1 MDFHFHIAVTVTD
14 YTVNIKGI
22 FQQKTSEPKQNK
34 HLHGRQRRFCV
45 CTQNFIFNSCYTF
58 CNGHFLWKLL
68 ISFLFIPWQQM
79 IWCRDRSVFLC
90 VGGEHVCKYWVML
103 KRSQHWRPQYKTW
116 WTVRSSQTKCATFLC
131 FAFGKCITRVL
142 NELLLVNFVN
152 VYTTHGVCVLKW
164 SQYRCVRQ

>member
-45 CTQNFIFNSCYTF
+45 CTQNFIFNSCDTF

-116 WTVRSSQTKCATFLC
+116 WTVRSSQTKCATFLFFC
-131 FAFGKCITRVL
+131 FWQMHNSCSEWAAAGEFRECVHNTWRVCFEMVPISL
-142 NELLLVNFVN
+142 
-152 VYTTHGVCVLKW
+152 C
-164 SQYRCVRQ
+164 